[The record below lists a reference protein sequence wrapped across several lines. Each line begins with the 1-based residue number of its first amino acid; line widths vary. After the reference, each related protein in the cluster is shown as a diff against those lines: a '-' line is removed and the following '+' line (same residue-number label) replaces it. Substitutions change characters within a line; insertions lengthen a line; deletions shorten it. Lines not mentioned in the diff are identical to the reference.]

1 MLIFYRVF
9 ILIISPI
16 ALFLLCINK
25 KNRPKI
31 GSRWREYFGF
41 TPVLKCSD
49 NPIWIHAV
57 SVGESI
63 AAIPIIKELKQK
75 NPQQNIVVTTTT
87 TTGAEQIAKLGELVE
102 HRYMPLDFCW
112 MTNRFIKIIKPSKLL
127 IMETELWPN
136 TLLTVHKHNIP
147 IIIVN
152 ARLSERSYLKYKK
165 IQPLFDK
172 ISPTL
177 NKVLCQNK
185 EDGERFSK
193 LGIASENIIITGSV
207 KFDIDITP
215 EIIASGKI
223 LRQQLGETRPIWIAA
238 STHDGED
245 LPILETH
252 KQLLNDF
259 PNLLLILVPRHPE
272 RFDKVY
278 KLCLS
283 EGLIATRRSSQQAI
297 SNKEH
302 VYLADTMGE
311 MLTLLGASD
320 ICFIGGSLIGDKVGG
335 HNILEPAALGIPTI
349 IGPSYYNFKDI
360 VEKLEYDNLITIIK
374 NHDQLKNK
382 IHQKLLLTN
391 NNKKEKLKEFIHK
404 NSSSLNK
411 EINLIIKKS
420 L

>member
-1 MLIFYRVF
+1 MLIFYRAL

-16 ALFLLCINK
+16 ALFLLCKNK
-25 KNRPKI
+25 KNKPKI

-41 TPVLKCSD
+41 TPDLKYSD

-112 MTNRFIKIIKPSKLL
+112 MINRFIKTIKPSKLL

-136 TLLTVHKHNIP
+136 TLLTVHKHAIP

-185 EDGERFSK
+185 EDGELFAK

-245 LPILETH
+245 LPILEAH

-283 EGLIATRRSSQQAI
+283 EGLITTRRSLQQEI
-297 SNKEH
+297 SIKDH
-302 VYLADTMGE
+302 IYLADTMGE

-320 ICFIGGSLIGDKVGG
+320 ICFMGGSLIGDKVGG
-335 HNILEPAALGIPTI
+335 HNVLEPVALGIPTI
-349 IGPSYYNFKDI
+349 IGPSYYNFKEI
-360 VEKLEYDNLITIIK
+360 VNE
-374 NHDQLKNK
+374 LKNK
-382 IHQKLLLTN
+382 NCISILKSKNELSSMLITN
-391 NNKKEKLKEFIHK
+391 IKKTTKNKETISKEYEKIKKENNPL
-404 NSSSLNK
+404 
-411 EINLIIKKS
+411 INTIINIVD
-420 L
+420 